1 MVFMPHW
8 PHPLGSK
15 RIDLGLERVKKLLE
29 ALGNPHHKIK
39 NVIHVA
45 GTNGKG
51 STIAFLRYILSRSG
65 LSVNSYISP
74 HLMRFNERILLN
86 QEEISDDFLF
96 EVCEEVRLAAE
107 KAEIEPTFF
116 EGTTVVA
123 ICAFAKRPADYLI
136 LETGMGGRLDA
147 TNIFDKPLLTIITT
161 IGLDHQNF
169 LGDTVAQIAY
179 EKAGILKEGVPC
191 IVANQEPDSFA
202 VISHVAQKLNCPILA
217 CEYDWLVD
225 LDEFGSLEY
234 KNREISLDKLE
245 PGLLGVHQY
254 VNLGN
259 AICAALMLNNPK
271 ITYETIRR
279 GVADTR
285 WMGRL
290 QKLLDG
296 TLVTELGKKH
306 QIWVDG
312 AHNLLGTHILS
323 LWIEEQNLPIYMIV
337 GITNGRDIE
346 AIMSPFIDKVKFV
359 AGCNVHSEPNS
370 YSGIEVSERVGK
382 MGFNSLG
389 FDNSRDALVY
399 IFNNFAP
406 GIIIACGSLYLAGE
420 LLLENQYRRQN

>member
-29 ALGNPHHKIK
+29 VLGNPHHKIK

-65 LSVNSYISP
+65 LTVNSYISP

-96 EVCEEVRLAAE
+96 EVCEEVRLASE

-116 EGTTVVA
+116 EGTTVAA

-147 TNIFDKPLLTIITT
+147 TNVFDQPLLTIITT
-161 IGLDHQNF
+161 VGLDHQNF
-169 LGDTVAQIAY
+169 LGDTIAQIAY
-179 EKAGILKEGVPC
+179 EKAGILKAGVPC

-202 VISHVAQKLNCPILA
+202 VISHVAERLKCPILA
-217 CEYDWLVD
+217 CEYDWIVD
-225 LDEFGSLEY
+225 VDEFGSLEY
-234 KNREISLDKLE
+234 KNSKISLDKLA

-259 AICAALMLNNPK
+259 AITAVLMLDNPK
-271 ITYETIRR
+271 ITYETIRK
-279 GVADTR
+279 GVNETR
-285 WMGRL
+285 WMARL

-296 TLVTELGKKH
+296 KLLTELGNKH

-312 AHNLLGTHILS
+312 AHNLLGTHVLS
-323 LWIEEQNLPIYMIV
+323 LWIEEQDLPVYLIV
-337 GITNGRDIE
+337 GITNGRDVE
-346 AIMSPFIDKVKFV
+346 AIMTPLLGKVKFV

-370 YSGIEVSERVGK
+370 YGGIEVSERTGK
-382 MGFNSLG
+382 MGFDTLG
-389 FDNSRDALVY
+389 FENSRDALVH
-399 IFNNFAP
+399 IFNNFKP

-420 LLLENQYRRQN
+420 LLLENQYLRQS